1 MALGCKNIPCYLFLI
16 DFGQFQKSAPVLE
29 FSLVLFYNAHDL
41 AEHGRFRPVLQQPD
55 LQQKFVSLVVSVLR
69 ADAGPAHTDVQQ
81 LAGLFSHCQS
91 AEHGGGGVKVCG
103 QAEKGTVISHAD
115 DGQLLHLPYMLG
127 AGCNYALH
135 IDRFALIVAISSDPG
150 MDGFNILDNLA
161 F

>member
-41 AEHGRFRPVLQQPD
+41 AEHDRFRPVLQQPD

-127 AGCNYALH
+127 AGCN
-135 IDRFALIVAISSDPG
+135 
-150 MDGFNILDNLA
+150 
-161 F
+161 